1 MKRIITLLLAV
12 MTAVSLVACGDKSSA
27 TVDAAGLGKALA
39 ERVQFDTALSAIDAG
54 DYLELPEKCEASA
67 YMSDGSTVE
76 EIFVVQCS
84 DKTDASAVKVSMQ
97 SLLDSQK
104 QEMERYKPE
113 EVARLDNAILATSG
127 TGVVL
132 CWAAMYGAAL
142 NVVTNTRLMKD
153 RLYAQRLNDEV
164 DRLMNKY
171 WQLAE
176 ETYDRVY
183 RELKKPKKKC
193 WSNRKTRKKRKST
206 DSASASPSP
215 CTKNVPWKN

>member
-12 MTAVSLVACGDKSSA
+12 MTAVSLVACGDKASA

-39 ERVQFDTALSAIDAG
+39 ERVQFDTALSAG

-113 EVARLDNAILATSG
+113 EVARLDNAIFATYG
-127 TGVVL
+127 TCVVL
-132 CWAAMYGAAL
+132 C
-142 NVVTNTRLMKD
+142 VTND
-153 RLYAQRLNDEV
+153 
-164 DRLMNKY
+164 
-171 WQLAE
+171 
-176 ETYDRVY
+176 
-183 RELKKPKKKC
+183 
-193 WSNRKTRKKRKST
+193 T
-206 DSASASPSP
+206 DAANAVI
-215 CTKNVPWKN
+215 KEFVG

>member
-12 MTAVSLVACGDKSSA
+12 MTAVSLVACGDKASA
-27 TVDAAGLGKALA
+27 TVDAAG
-39 ERVQFDTALSAIDAG
+39 RVQFDTALSAIDAG

-113 EVARLDNAILATSG
+113 EVARLDNAIFATYG
-127 TGVVL
+127 TCVVL
-132 CWAAMYGAAL
+132 C
-142 NVVTNTRLMKD
+142 VTND
-153 RLYAQRLNDEV
+153 
-164 DRLMNKY
+164 
-171 WQLAE
+171 
-176 ETYDRVY
+176 
-183 RELKKPKKKC
+183 
-193 WSNRKTRKKRKST
+193 T
-206 DSASASPSP
+206 DTANAVI
-215 CTKNVPWKN
+215 KEYVG

>member
-12 MTAVSLVACGDKSSA
+12 MTAVSLVACGDKASA

-54 DYLELPEKCEASA
+54 AYLELPEKCEASA

-113 EVARLDNAILATSG
+113 EVARLDNAILPPTAPAW
-127 TGVVL
+127 
-132 CWAAMYGAAL
+132 C
-142 NVVTNTRLMKD
+142 
-153 RLYAQRLNDEV
+153 
-164 DRLMNKY
+164 
-171 WQLAE
+171 
-176 ETYDRVY
+176 
-183 RELKKPKKKC
+183 C
-193 WSNRKTRKKRKST
+193 
-206 DSASASPSP
+206 ASPMTPTRPTRSSRSSWDELP
-215 CTKNVPWKN
+215 V